1 MKKRIFT
8 LMTAALLMAGPA
20 FNAAYAG
27 AVTPVAYSSVAGNT
41 KLANGMK
48 FYLKAG
54 WVTSGDAFATVKFA
68 TVKEVTL
75 SDNKTKVWTIA
86 GETETD
92 IAKAAVFEVADFQ
105 KVGQKY
111 TFTLKVDGKPIYLG
125 TGGTVS
131 ANVDAKTITST
142 MIVASDKLAELAK
155 ITPVLDGDN
164 VTENELSAYTTSEEY
179 SAEDLNDYNLN
190 GFTFT
195 FEAKEGTELE
205 GNTFANPMYAV
216 NVGSDLYFVDVNGS
230 DAKALK
236 ALKEKASVTLSDLEN
251 SKLKVLALNS
261 DSKYGTS
268 GEKKTA
274 YKILTIAGDKIGD
287 DKNNDAKFTVT
298 EFDQLANEGEF
309 EIKATVSGTSYQIG
323 AIRFTTS
330 DTKTYVTTVDEAD
343 KAKIAK
349 ATLGTNSYLD
359 ASVLLKEDAMNVV
372 NIYFTSN
379 EKSWND
385 EEGAQREYHK
395 YLVADGSSAGLVA
408 LAQNHVDFTSP
419 LAQWIVSDFD
429 GKYTFTLTNRETGK
443 TLGLRLAEDG
453 KEGGYEVVGTV
464 TGGYTAISTGV
475 TSSTPISGT
484 SVKFN
489 TIPTTQYDS
498 YRLFT
503 EEEMEAGI
511 ALVFSGKNAVIGERD
526 YYASIANGK
535 VVPSRKESEIALFYP
550 ERVKAAADPN
560 KGKENYVLDINEYAY
575 LNEDG
580 EVATGKDT
588 LIVPT
593 YRLATA
599 EDKYWGANASGS
611 DDAKYALADAAVT
624 AATEWAFVM
633 TANGEYSL
641 AEVKRGTNG
650 SAQYSDVTASKVWGV
665 KGVNTSTIGF
675 NTYNHYNNGVVV
687 DEGFANLT
695 ILVNDNSDK
704 SHLVAESRHASFDN
718 KLGSIAM
725 QLNANGINEGILNSE
740 GMVFWLDTVGN
751 ETPAFYIS
759 RGVEGQNE
767 RLFMYNA
774 TDSMKIFDEGEA
786 QEYFNEAY
794 VLEGTYDESGATPTG
809 DAKVIFRPAV
819 LVDNDTLTTTVGDK
833 LVSVVA
839 KDADITKDQVDG
851 LKAFQFGICLA
862 DEDVEGE
869 YIVYNGSKYV
879 YALNGKLGLTSDP
892 QKAMV
897 FTLGDETPTA
907 NEGVEVSEVKV
918 IAGEGNVMI
927 AGAQGKKVV
936 ISNILGQV
944 VANTVIASDNAT
956 IAAPAGVVVVAV
968 EGEAAVKAIVK

>member
-54 WVTSGDAFATVKFA
+54 WGTSGDAFA

>member
-1 MKKRIFT
+1 
-8 LMTAALLMAGPA
+8 MAGPA

-54 WVTSGDAFATVKFA
+54 WVTSGDAFA

-611 DDAKYALADAAVT
+611 DDAKYALA

>member
-1 MKKRIFT
+1 
-8 LMTAALLMAGPA
+8 MAGPA

-54 WVTSGDAFATVKFA
+54 WVTSSDAFA

>member
-54 WVTSGDAFATVKFA
+54 WVTSGDAFA

-968 EGEAAVKAIVK
+968 EGDAAVKAIVK

>member
-1 MKKRIFT
+1 
-8 LMTAALLMAGPA
+8 MAGPA

-54 WVTSGDAFATVKFA
+54 WVTSGDAFA

-464 TGGYTAISTGV
+464 AGGYTAISTGV

>member
-54 WVTSGDAFATVKFA
+54 WVTSGDAFA

-205 GNTFANPMYAV
+205 GNTFANSMYAV

>member
-1 MKKRIFT
+1 
-8 LMTAALLMAGPA
+8 MAGPA

-54 WVTSGDAFATVKFA
+54 WVTSGDAFA

-511 ALVFSGKNAVIGERD
+511 ALVFSGKNAVIGGRD

>member
-54 WVTSGDAFATVKFA
+54 WVTSGDAFA

-839 KDADITKDQVDG
+839 KDADITKDQVDV